1 MKIWI
6 TSLAAIC
13 VYFISPPYS
22 QADTERF
29 FIQTGAFTNKPD
41 ALNQVNTLRNLQ
53 NIDAFSDSVLVQN
66 QEIFRVRV
74 GPFFD
79 LETTQRVSNL
89 LLGGGFK
96 NTIIRSPVVTS
107 FGEAPPQQTKTPLIP
122 AYQVPRAEIQKM
134 NPSTN
139 DELARRCRRLGLTPG
154 SDDFNLCLRS
164 Q

>member
-1 MKIWI
+1 M
-6 TSLAAIC
+6 AAIC
-13 VYFISPPYS
+13 VYFILPPYS

-29 FIQTGAFTNKPD
+29 FVQTGAFNNKSD

-53 NIDAFSDSVLVQN
+53 NIDAFSDSVIVQN

-79 LETTQRVSNL
+79 LEATQRVSNL
-89 LLGGGFK
+89 LLGGGFI
-96 NTIIRSPVVTS
+96 NRIIRSPVAAS
-107 FGEAPPQQTKTPLIP
+107 FGEAPPQQTITPLIP
-122 AYQVPRAEIQKM
+122 AYQAPKAEIQKM
-134 NPSTN
+134 NPSPN
-139 DELARRCRRLGLTPG
+139 AELARRCRRLGLTPG